1 MAIPGTSA
9 PAIRAAANAASSGS
23 VATSPIKREQKNEM
37 FFPVTAMTIHYGEEL
52 EQAPQE
58 IKEAKN
64 KFCDTNFT
72 VPQDFKAP
80 NNPFSF

>member
-9 PAIRAAANAASSGS
+9 RAIHVAANAASGGVVS
-23 VATSPIKREQKNEM
+23 SPIKREQQKEM

-52 EQAPQE
+52 EHAPQE
-58 IKEAKN
+58 IKDAKN
-64 KFCDTNFT
+64 KFCDTNFSI
-72 VPQDFKAP
+72 PQDFKAP